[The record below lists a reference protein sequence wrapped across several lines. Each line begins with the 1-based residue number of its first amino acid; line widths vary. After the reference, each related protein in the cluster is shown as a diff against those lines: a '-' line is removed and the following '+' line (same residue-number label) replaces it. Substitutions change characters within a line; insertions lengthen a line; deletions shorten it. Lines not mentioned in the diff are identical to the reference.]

1 LFLAYLRKKAN
12 APYAFG
18 KGLGA
23 FAFGNLADQKLKDI
37 PPCGLLK
44 IGGLNSTRW
53 AFEGKPKRSTP
64 AKMTAGG
71 RAPAKQQPTPMA
83 ITGGNSVA
91 EWSEDSE
98 TEEEEREAPNEEE
111 LEEPKMLKQA
121 PAHPTGAKGRPFKG
135 KAKGGKTRVN
145 AQDPEWLAK
154 NLKPSPFD
162 KIAHHRG
169 DPWYWCS
176 PESGGKCNGCWR
188 KHKPMECKGTAMLA
202 ARSTKAKSG
211 DAEELKLL
219 LLKALS
225 VVMNENADME

>member
-1 LFLAYLRKKAN
+1 MAN

-37 PPCGLLK
+37 QPCGLLK

-71 RAPAKQQPTPMA
+71 RAPAKQQASSMTT
-83 ITGGNSVA
+83 TGGNSVA

-111 LEEPKMLKQA
+111 QQLKVMKAGSEDLKMFEQTA
-121 PAHPTGAKGRPFKG
+121 QQTGAKERPSKG
-135 KAKGGKTRVN
+135 KAKDAKLRTNVP
-145 AQDPEWLAK
+145 DPEWLVK
-154 NLKPSPFD
+154 NLKPSPID
-162 KIAHHRG
+162 KVARHREA
-169 DPWYWCS
+169 PWYWCS
-176 PESGGKCNGCWR
+176 PKSGGKCAGCWR
-188 KHKPMECKGTAMLA
+188 KHIPKECKGTARS
-202 ARSTKAKSG
+202 ARSVARSKAKSC
-211 DAEELKLL
+211 DAEKIKLL

-225 VVMNENADME
+225 VVTNEE